1 MIFPDGRMELISEKI
16 FPSLPVREREK
27 IRAGRILRT
36 LDLAFV
42 RVGAVICV
50 DAMYPEI
57 ARCLALRGAELIL
70 NPASIPENRAS
81 LWRSLASVRAAE
93 NTVFW
98 ATVMLME
105 STYPDGRPVRGGS
118 VAADPKGEII
128 ADSGALEQAIRVKID
143 LSVLEGEREVAL
155 PERYLELKL
164 ELDLRDPAEMMLS
177 LRPASSL
184 SSASPHQPRTPSPL
198 QPHHIRASRPSS
210 RSLCTP

>member
-1 MIFPDGRMELISEKI
+1 MRTGEGTFSRSYMIFPDGRMELLSEKI

-36 LDLAFV
+36 LDLGFV
-42 RVGAVICV
+42 RTGAVICV

-98 ATVMLME
+98 AAVMLTE

-143 LSVLEGEREVAL
+143 LSVLEGQRKRW
-155 PERYLELKL
+155 PYLS
-164 ELDLRDPAEMMLS
+164 DIS
-177 LRPASSL
+177 SSSL
-184 SSASPHQPRTPSPL
+184 SGICGILPR
-198 QPHHIRASRPSS
+198 
-210 RSLCTP
+210 